1 MLQQNVSSDSMYN
14 INITVGDIILYF
26 KHLMCDDQQKKGES
40 FGFHQVDEEA
50 CFWLKDLSE
59 KIYCL

>member
-1 MLQQNVSSDSMYN
+1 MYN